1 METLVEVLE
10 QEARIDFALNCKCRA
25 IVRLKSLCATTPIA
39 FKVQT
44 SSPNKFLVNPPS
56 GLVPPLAYATFQI
69 ILKPQ
74 TQFPPTFPRS
84 PSDRFLI
91 KTAEFTTNPSE
102 STHPDSINSWFSTRP
117 HGSTQD
123 LKLKVAF
130 VGPVLLRH
138 AVGCGDVDSVRNL
151 IKRQKSILTELSP
164 RRSRVASPSCHRVES
179 RWAAKG
185 WDELHVAVAFDQT
198 DEILSLIKSRGYGSL
213 DCRDKEG
220 RTPLHLAASKGS
232 IWCARLLVE
241 SGADM
246 NARCK
251 DGRTALHRAATNGDR
266 QIVEMLIEF
275 GADPA
280 ITNDRGQSP
289 LDAARDKEHESTVT
303 EQSGG
308 GGGRKK
314 RKEVSSEDESSK
326 LVSTSSANDLLFL
339 SMKLEAV
346 NTRMGCMNPTIE
358 GFPPKDKEVVEILE
372 RGEVVLMAARRGELE
387 HLESLLQKGATMNYC
402 DQYGLTALHAA
413 AIKGHRDAVLMLAK
427 FGLDLEC
434 KDNEG
439 HAPLHLAVEGGSLE
453 TVEVLV
459 EKGADVNAK
468 TMKGVTPLY
477 IARAMGYDDI
487 SEFLI
492 SRGASSSISSF
503 SSS

>member
-1 METLVEVLE
+1 MERLVEVLE

-25 IVRLKSLCATTPIA
+25 NVRLKSLCATTPIA

-56 GLVPPLAYATFQI
+56 GLVPPLSYATFQI

-91 KTAEFTTNPSE
+91 KTAEFTTKPSE
-102 STHPDSINSWFSTRP
+102 STHPNSINSWFSTRP

-151 IKRQKSILTELSP
+151 IKRQKSILAELSP
-164 RRSRVASPSCHRVES
+164 REAESLLRVATELVNPEEIVNLLVEAGLKIEARVRLDNNASSFVES
-179 RWAAKG
+179 RWASKG

-198 DEILSLIKSRGYGSL
+198 DEILSLIKSRRYGSL

-232 IWCARLLVE
+232 IWCAKLLVE

-251 DGRTALHRAATNGDR
+251 DGRTALHRAAANGDR
-266 QIVEMLIEF
+266 LIVEMLIEF

-289 LDAARDKEHESTVT
+289 LDAARDKEH
-303 EQSGG
+303 
-308 GGGRKK
+308 
-314 RKEVSSEDESSK
+314 
-326 LVSTSSANDLLFL
+326 VSTL
-339 SMKLEAV
+339 
-346 NTRMGCMNPTIE
+346 
-358 GFPPKDKEVVEILE
+358 
-372 RGEVVLMAARRGELE
+372 
-387 HLESLLQKGATMNYC
+387 
-402 DQYGLTALHAA
+402 
-413 AIKGHRDAVLMLAK
+413 
-427 FGLDLEC
+427 
-434 KDNEG
+434 
-439 HAPLHLAVEGGSLE
+439 
-453 TVEVLV
+453 
-459 EKGADVNAK
+459 
-468 TMKGVTPLY
+468 
-477 IARAMGYDDI
+477 
-487 SEFLI
+487 
-492 SRGASSSISSF
+492 
-503 SSS
+503 

>member
-1 METLVEVLE
+1 MRQRFCQAPQNHE

-25 IVRLKSLCATTPIA
+25 NVRLKSLCATTPIA

-56 GLVPPLAYATFQI
+56 GLVPPLSYATFQI

-164 RRSRVASPSCHRVES
+164 REAESLLRVATELVNPEEIVNLLVEAGLKIEARVRLDNNASYLVES

-251 DGRTALHRAATNGDR
+251 DGRTALHRAAANGDR
-266 QIVEMLIEF
+266 LIVEMLIEF

-289 LDAARDKEHESTVT
+289 LDAARDKEH
-303 EQSGG
+303 
-308 GGGRKK
+308 
-314 RKEVSSEDESSK
+314 KE
-326 LVSTSSANDLLFL
+326 
-339 SMKLEAV
+339 
-346 NTRMGCMNPTIE
+346 I
-358 GFPPKDKEVVEILE
+358 VEILE

-413 AIKGHRDAVLMLAK
+413 AIKGHRDAVLMLVK

-459 EKGADVNAK
+459 DKGADVNAK
-468 TMKGVTPLY
+468 TMKGVTPLF

-487 SEFLI
+487 SEFLV
-492 SRGASSSISSF
+492 SRGASSSITSF

>member
-164 RRSRVASPSCHRVES
+164 REAESLLRVATELVNPEEIVNLLVEAGLKIEARVRLDNNASYPVES

-220 RTPLHLAASKGS
+220 RTPLHLAASKGN
-232 IWCARLLVE
+232 IWCAKLLVE

-251 DGRTALHRAATNGDR
+251 DGRTALHRAAANGDR
-266 QIVEMLIEF
+266 LIVEMLIEF

-289 LDAARDKEHESTVT
+289 LDAARDKEH
-303 EQSGG
+303 
-308 GGGRKK
+308 
-314 RKEVSSEDESSK
+314 
-326 LVSTSSANDLLFL
+326 VSTL
-339 SMKLEAV
+339 
-346 NTRMGCMNPTIE
+346 
-358 GFPPKDKEVVEILE
+358 
-372 RGEVVLMAARRGELE
+372 
-387 HLESLLQKGATMNYC
+387 
-402 DQYGLTALHAA
+402 
-413 AIKGHRDAVLMLAK
+413 
-427 FGLDLEC
+427 
-434 KDNEG
+434 
-439 HAPLHLAVEGGSLE
+439 
-453 TVEVLV
+453 
-459 EKGADVNAK
+459 
-468 TMKGVTPLY
+468 
-477 IARAMGYDDI
+477 
-487 SEFLI
+487 
-492 SRGASSSISSF
+492 
-503 SSS
+503 